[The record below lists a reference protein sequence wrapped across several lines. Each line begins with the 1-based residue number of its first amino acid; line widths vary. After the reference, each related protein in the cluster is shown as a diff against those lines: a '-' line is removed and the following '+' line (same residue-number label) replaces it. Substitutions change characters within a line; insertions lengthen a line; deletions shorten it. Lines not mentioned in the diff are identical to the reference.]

1 MEYRLELMDQRIEEI
16 RRAQAHDFSL
26 IMGALADQRDLLREL
41 VLKMLKMEQSHQEL
55 TRGLEN
61 YQQRSLEMTDFLR
74 GLIAAESARR
84 ESEIEAIHRRLE
96 RLENPPAA

>member
-1 MEYRLELMDQRIEEI
+1 MEYRLESM
-16 RRAQAHDFSL
+16 
-26 IMGALADQRDLLREL
+26 ALADQRDLLREL
-41 VLKMLKMEQSHQEL
+41 MLRMERSHQEL
-55 TRGLEN
+55 TAGLQS

>member
-1 MEYRLELMDQRIEEI
+1 MEYRFELVDRRIEEI
-16 RRAQAHDFSL
+16 RQAQAQDFGL

-41 VLKMLKMEQSHQEL
+41 VVKMLRMEQSHHEL
-55 TRGLEN
+55 TRGLES

-74 GLIAAESARR
+74 GLIGAESARR
-84 ESEIEAIHRRLE
+84 ECEIEAIHRRLE

>member
-1 MEYRLELMDQRIEEI
+1 MER
-16 RRAQAHDFSL
+16 
-26 IMGALADQRDLLREL
+26 
-41 VLKMLKMEQSHQEL
+41 SHQEL
-55 TRGLEN
+55 ARGLQS
-61 YQQRSLEMTDFLR
+61 YQQRSFEMTDFLR

>member
-16 RRAQAHDFSL
+16 RRAQAQDFGL
-26 IMGALADQRDLLREL
+26 IMGALADQRDLLRDL
-41 VLKMLKMEQSHQEL
+41 MLRMEQSHQEL
-55 TRGLEN
+55 SRGLQG

-74 GLIAAESARR
+74 GLIVAESARR

>member
-1 MEYRLELMDQRIEEI
+1 MEYRLESM
-16 RRAQAHDFSL
+16 
-26 IMGALADQRDLLREL
+26 ALADQRDLLREL
-41 VLKMLKMEQSHQEL
+41 MLRMEHSHQEL
-55 TRGLEN
+55 TAGLQS